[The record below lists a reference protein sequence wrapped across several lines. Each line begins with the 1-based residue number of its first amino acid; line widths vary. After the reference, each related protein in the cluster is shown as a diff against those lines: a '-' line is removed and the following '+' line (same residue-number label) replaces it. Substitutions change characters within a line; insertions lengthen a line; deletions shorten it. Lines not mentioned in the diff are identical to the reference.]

1 MCIRDRSLTVI
12 KRNSITKDPL
22 ENAKFHIYY
31 ASDNTETGEINDLGT
46 YYTDSSG
53 RIVLTN
59 VNRGWYKVVEEES
72 PTGFSIQDDG
82 VYEFYLEAGVSRELV
97 VDNTPLSALVVY
109 KYDSATKLPLEG
121 ARFELR
127 YLSGETSG
135 TEGTVIGEYV
145 TSKNGSFT
153 VTGLKEG
160 TYICQELESPDG
172 HLIDSEPQTCLLY
185 TSPSPRDA

>member
-1 MCIRDRSLTVI
+1 MRFFNAVKPSLTVI

-135 TEGTVIGEYV
+135 T
-145 TSKNGSFT
+145 
-153 VTGLKEG
+153 
-160 TYICQELESPDG
+160 
-172 HLIDSEPQTCLLY
+172 CLLY
-185 TSPSPRDA
+185 TSPSPRDGLLSRMPSSA

>member
-1 MCIRDRSLTVI
+1 MTLMQHGLCSVSYTHLDVY
-12 KRNSITKDPL
+12 KRQ
-22 ENAKFHIYY
+22 
-31 ASDNTETGEINDLGT
+31 
-46 YYTDSSG
+46 
-53 RIVLTN
+53 

-127 YLSGETSG
+127 YLSGEKMC
-135 TEGTVIGEYV
+135 I
-145 TSKNGSFT
+145 
-153 VTGLKEG
+153 
-160 TYICQELESPDG
+160 
-172 HLIDSEPQTCLLY
+172 
-185 TSPSPRDA
+185 RDRSRRRIKWNR

>member
-1 MCIRDRSLTVI
+1 M
-12 KRNSITKDPL
+12 
-22 ENAKFHIYY
+22 
-31 ASDNTETGEINDLGT
+31 
-46 YYTDSSG
+46 
-53 RIVLTN
+53 
-59 VNRGWYKVVEEES
+59 
-72 PTGFSIQDDG
+72 
-82 VYEFYLEAGVSRELV
+82 
-97 VDNTPLSALVVY
+97 DNTPLSALVVY
-109 KYDSATKLPLEG
+109 KYDRATKLPLEG

-172 HLIDSEPQTCLLY
+172 HLIDSEPQTVYISGKEQDVVTLRFGNAPLGSLLITKVSDDEKHTPCLLY
-185 TSPSPRDA
+185 TSRCV

>member
-1 MCIRDRSLTVI
+1 MT
-12 KRNSITKDPL
+12 
-22 ENAKFHIYY
+22 
-31 ASDNTETGEINDLGT
+31 
-46 YYTDSSG
+46 SG

-121 ARFELR
+121 ARF
-127 YLSGETSG
+127 
-135 TEGTVIGEYV
+135 
-145 TSKNGSFT
+145 
-153 VTGLKEG
+153 
-160 TYICQELESPDG
+160 
-172 HLIDSEPQTCLLY
+172 
-185 TSPSPRDA
+185 